1 MRRNPVAMSL
11 ERYSARSR
19 RAKRSIAWISD
30 EFIVIS
36 IQIVLRCSKYTYLR
50 LRLKYSQILK
60 HFCYF
65 SNNMAEPMHQM
76 AVFARVVSAGSL
88 SAAARELGL
97 SPAVVSRRLAAL
109 ESKLGVRLINRT
121 TRSLHLTDEGANYFE
136 ACSRI
141 IAEIEEADAAASA
154 GRVEPQGVLKVA
166 VPASFGHQFI
176 TPLIPRFAAR
186 FPKVQLALSLSD
198 RTVNL
203 LDEGFDLAI
212 RIAELEDS
220 SLAARKLASN
230 RRVVC
235 ASPAYLAQHGTPRT
249 PEELVRHN
257 CLTAPDLVATW
268 AYKGPDGKPGS
279 VRVTGRYACDNWEVI
294 REWALAGLG
303 VALKSTWDVR
313 RHLEDGT
320 LALVCAGYTF
330 GTDVGIYALY
340 PHRRHLSAKTRA
352 FIEFLADSFGPEP
365 AWDRPVARP
374 PKPRIRGRAA
384 VV

>member
-203 LDEGFDLAI
+203 LHEGLDA
-212 RIAELEDS
+212 
-220 SLAARKLASN
+220 
-230 RRVVC
+230 
-235 ASPAYLAQHGTPRT
+235 ASPAQPGTPRT

-257 CLTAPDLVATW
+257 CLTAPDRVATW

-279 VRVTGRYACDNWEVI
+279 VRVTGRYACDNWEGI

-303 VALKSTWDVR
+303 VALKSTW
-313 RHLEDGT
+313 G
-320 LALVCAGYTF
+320 
-330 GTDVGIYALY
+330 
-340 PHRRHLSAKTRA
+340 
-352 FIEFLADSFGPEP
+352 
-365 AWDRPVARP
+365 
-374 PKPRIRGRAA
+374 
-384 VV
+384 